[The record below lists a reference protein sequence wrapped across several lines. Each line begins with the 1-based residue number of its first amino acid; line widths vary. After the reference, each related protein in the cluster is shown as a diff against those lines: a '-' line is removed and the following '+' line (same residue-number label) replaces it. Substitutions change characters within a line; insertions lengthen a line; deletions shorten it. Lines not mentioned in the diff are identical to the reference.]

1 MIKGEYTDFMIIIW
15 NHSCERFMHAISNI
29 SVMGTF
35 RFFSIASEGVVIIL
49 TEEDG
54 KLSLTNRVFTGYFTI
69 VVEWIVIILQWIFEC
84 WPSNWWLRGNIFAIC
99 DHMFAGIQFILSIFL
114 LLDF

>member
-1 MIKGEYTDFMIIIW
+1 MITGEYTDFMFIVW
-15 NHSCERFMHAISNI
+15 NHSVERLTHAITNI
-29 SVMGTF
+29 TVMGVF
-35 RFFSIASEGVVIIL
+35 NFFEIFSEGAIIIL

-54 KLSLTNRVFTGYFTI
+54 KLSLTNPVFTGYATI
-69 VVEWIVIILQWIFEC
+69 IVEWIVIILQWIFEC
-84 WPSNWWLRGNIFAIC
+84 WPSNWWLRGNIFAIW